1 MNAQGVRTA
10 ILENPY
16 IPLCVPPVC
25 VVLQFFLAMAMLGNG
40 LPNYMNKTA
49 MSSIPTTGAFFALSA
64 FTFPAIMLGIRS
76 LIYTP
81 NKVAPAL
88 GIALNLVY
96 LVSFLIFFLM
106 FIVLK
111 VPN

>member
-1 MNAQGVRTA
+1 VNAGAVKTA
-10 ILENPY
+10 ILDNPY

-25 VVLQFFLAMAMLGNG
+25 VVLQFMLALVMLGNG
-40 LPNYMNKTA
+40 LPNYMTKSG
-49 MSSIPTTGAFFALSA
+49 MSSIPVTGAFFALSA
-64 FTFPAIMLGIRS
+64 FTFPAILLGIRN
-76 LIYTP
+76 LIYNP